1 VGCPL
6 TCCGETGALRT
17 DSAKHKFESMCRK
30 YSPGGTQ
37 DKRKGNAFSSIPL
50 VPARSV
56 FR

>member
-1 VGCPL
+1 MGWPF